1 MQAHPWFR
9 YHRIGNALLGETI
22 VEAINRCG
30 VALEPAQKSPP
41 MGAGLVLFDSM
52 DDQLCKAIDRD
63 SRHGFDRVLAV
74 ATCSEA
80 LSEGAAWRLLDA
92 GAADVFAWDAMP
104 DPAATIA
111 ARFERYGSVDDLL
124 QVPAVSGELTGGSP
138 AWLSVLRQVVEVA
151 AFSDA
156 SVLITGESGT
166 GKELVARLIHALD
179 RRPGKG
185 PFIVLDCTTVSPELA
200 GSEFFG
206 HERGAFTTAVAAR
219 EGAFALADRGT
230 LFLDEVGELPLALQA
245 ELLRVIQERVYKR
258 VGSNTWK
265 QVNFRLICA
274 TNRNLLEEEA
284 RGAFRRDFYYR
295 IASWTCALPP
305 LRARRE
311 DILPLT
317 RQFVRQTS
325 ATDAAPEPDPTI
337 RDYLMTRD
345 YPGNVRDLRQLVT
358 RMLSRHVG
366 PGPLTVGDLP
376 ADERLAATERMRRVW
391 HDSAFQCSIRRA
403 LAMGLGL
410 KEINSQTADV
420 AIQTALD
427 DEDGNLQRAA
437 RRLRV
442 TDRALQMRRALRRQD
457 ADPLSD
463 REVPAT
469 PTDHGNGD

>member
-9 YHRIGNALLGETI
+9 YHRIGNALFGETV

-124 QVPAVSGELTGGSP
+124 QLPAVSGELTGGSP

-317 RQFVRQTS
+317 RHFRAADLRYGRS
-325 ATDAAPEPDPTI
+325 AGARPHRPRLSNDSRLSGQRARPPP
-337 RDYLMTRD
+337 TRD
-345 YPGNVRDLRQLVT
+345 PHAEPPRRSGSAHRR
-358 RMLSRHVG
+358 R
-366 PGPLTVGDLP
+366 P
-376 ADERLAATERMRRVW
+376 AGR
-391 HDSAFQCSIRRA
+391 
-403 LAMGLGL
+403 
-410 KEINSQTADV
+410 
-420 AIQTALD
+420 
-427 DEDGNLQRAA
+427 RAA
-437 RRLRV
+437 RRNGAHAQGVARQRIPML
-442 TDRALQMRRALRRQD
+442 DSPRA
-457 ADPLSD
+457 
-463 REVPAT
+463 
-469 PTDHGNGD
+469 GDGPRPQGDQ